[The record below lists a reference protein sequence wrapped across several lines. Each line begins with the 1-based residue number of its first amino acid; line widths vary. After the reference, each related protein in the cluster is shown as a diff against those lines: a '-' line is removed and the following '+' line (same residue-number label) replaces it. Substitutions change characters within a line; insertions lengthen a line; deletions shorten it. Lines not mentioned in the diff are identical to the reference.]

1 MGVNVALNYG
11 PVHTAGLYSYDPVLR
26 RREQHRLYNH
36 SPKGR
41 ERYRRWRQR
50 EKAIWGGLTDRRFS
64 DAWFRKDI
72 SDARVVVLPTME
84 I

>member
-11 PVHTAGLYSYDPVLR
+11 PVHTAGLYSYDLVER

-41 ERYRRWRQR
+41 ERYRRWRAS
-50 EKAIWGGLTDRRFS
+50 ETAKWGGLTDRRFS
-64 DAWFRKDI
+64 TAWLRKDMATI
-72 SDARVVVLPTME
+72 EETKVMS